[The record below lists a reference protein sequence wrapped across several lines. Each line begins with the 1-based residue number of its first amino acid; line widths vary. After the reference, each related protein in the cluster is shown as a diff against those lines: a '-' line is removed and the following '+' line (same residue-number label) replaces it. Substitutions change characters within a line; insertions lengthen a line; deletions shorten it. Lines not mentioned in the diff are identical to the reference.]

1 MRIHCRALVEA
12 FRSRP
17 MSGRATLTTVPSRNA
32 MPDPSTATAST
43 QRPGPLSK
51 LTVSAGVD
59 EWDGACSAI
68 DPL

>member
-1 MRIHCRALVEA
+1 
-12 FRSRP
+12 
-17 MSGRATLTTVPSRNA
+17 

-51 LTVSAGVD
+51 LTVSAAAAAGDWD
-59 EWDGACSAI
+59 EEDSAI